1 VGDDYSV
8 KNFESDQC
16 LNGPVESNNSNFQHC
31 PVAKPIIASNLAE
44 TLTDGV
50 QEGVNDLAED
60 SVRKN
65 IFQRFFFL
73 LLGPIFFVFFSL
85 GNQFCFLFSFLLGPI
100 VNNNAVNTK
109 ILQCGKYIILNH
121 HICAVVDRNH

>member
-65 IFQRFFFL
+65 IFQRFFFPS
-73 LLGPIFFVFFSL
+73 LGTNFFCFLFSWEPILFFVFFSI
-85 GNQFCFLFSFLLGPI
+85 G
-100 VNNNAVNTK
+100 T
-109 ILQCGKYIILNH
+109 
-121 HICAVVDRNH
+121 DR